1 MPLLNPKLARLQAA
15 LPRIFKFRLSRI
27 PVILLFLFSGWAFYR
42 YLSDPTNFDIF
53 DALGLYAE
61 EDYYDPHLYEWHKYP
76 GAARAGDH
84 QDHAAHS
91 EGKRPVDSPK
101 SGSIGP
107 GMDEIGQHHAQDG
120 YVNYTSGD
128 GLVRGWTLQGRN
140 KKNVGKRLTHP
151 IEELMRDNKQ
161 RWEDLLKRQSRSLE
175 QAVREYKRRY
185 GRLPPKGF
193 DKWYKY
199 CVDNN
204 VKIIDDVSRGR
215 VTCWSRVTSRL
226 ILLGL
231 LDQSMTKSTTMSNP
245 SSRSRRP
252 CSTTVSVLS
261 LKLHSPS
268 ERPPPAL

>member
-15 LPRIFKFRLSRI
+15 LPRFLKFRLSRVPI
-27 PVILLFLFSGWAFYR
+27 ILLFLFSGWAFYR

-53 DALGLYAE
+53 DALGLYTE

-91 EGKRPVDSPK
+91 DGNKTASALAKP
-101 SGSIGP
+101 IGP
-107 GMDEIGQHHAQDG
+107 GMDEIGEHHSQDG

-128 GLVRGWTLQGRN
+128 GLVRGWTLEGRS

-161 RWEDLLKRQSRSLE
+161 RWEDLLKRQSKSLE
-175 QAVREYKRRY
+175 QAVKEYKRRY

-204 VKIIDDVSRGR
+204 VKIIDDVSRDIG
-215 VTCWSRVTSRL
+215 VTTSWL
-226 ILLGL
+226 F
-231 LDQSMTKSTTMSNP
+231 P
-245 SSRSRRP
+245 E
-252 CSTTVSVLS
+252 LS
-261 LKLHSPS
+261 G
-268 ERPPPAL
+268 